1 MMKYPNRVLF
11 MVAAGWAIFIG
22 ALHMGVASPAKA
34 CEGSN
39 IRVQIALRG
48 DM

>member
-1 MMKYPNRVLF
+1 MMRYPNRVLF
-11 MVAAGWAIFIG
+11 MVVAGWAVFIG
-22 ALHMGVASPAKA
+22 ALHMGIAAPAKA

-39 IRVQIALRG
+39 IRVQIAQLG